1 VFDRQKT
8 MYDGKRVQAGH
19 TTYVFASENES
30 GSGLIARGTVTASA
44 QRRESQEPIG
54 KHRE

>member
-1 VFDRQKT
+1 